1 MLQKEYIKHERKL
14 FSDAYFVISNP
25 ENNEDFTMAIIRELN
40 GHSPKFGENCFI
52 AENAAIIGEVEM
64 GDNCSIWYGAV
75 LRGDVHYIKIGN
87 NVNIQDNAT
96 IHATYKKSPIKYR

>member
-1 MLQKEYIKHERKL
+1 M

-52 AENAAIIGEVEM
+52 AENAATIGKWKWAIIAVFGMVLYYGEM
-64 GDNCSIWYGAV
+64 
-75 LRGDVHYIKIGN
+75 YII
-87 NVNIQDNAT
+87 
-96 IHATYKKSPIKYR
+96 